1 MPRLIRLLL
10 CITLPEYRKL
20 PRLNLCSQVPGS
32 QIHLQFGNIK
42 VRVLAKLGINIQQ
55 PSDRIMEKALF
66 S

>member
-42 VRVLAKLGINIQQ
+42 VSNHPTELWKKLYFHEAAL
-55 PSDRIMEKALF
+55 PSSRDD
-66 S
+66 